1 MWLSTLQIRLLRWLY
16 LDRLQT
22 PEILTLGSSYRTLL
36 SQFPE
41 HSSSLARSLRRL
53 ERKGLVV
60 IERSAAG
67 RAQRV
72 QLTLAG
78 YQYVA
83 KRATNGFFLD
93 EGACAC

>member
-1 MWLSTLQIRLLRWLY
+1 MWLSALQIRLLRWLY

-22 PEILTLGSSYRTLL
+22 SEIPVPGSSYRALR

-41 HSSSLARSLRRL
+41 RPSSLARSIRRL

-83 KRATNGFFLD
+83 KRATNGFLLD
-93 EGACAC
+93 EGARAC

>member
-1 MWLSTLQIRLLRWLY
+1 MWLSALQIRLLRWLY

-22 PEILTLGSSYRTLL
+22 PETLAPGSSYRALM

-41 HSSSLARSLRRL
+41 RPSSLSRSMRRL

-67 RAQRV
+67 QAQRV
-72 QLTLAG
+72 QLTVAG
-78 YQYVA
+78 YQQVA
-83 KRATNGFFLD
+83 QYATDGFFPD
-93 EGACAC
+93 EDARAC

>member
-1 MWLSTLQIRLLRWLY
+1 MRLSALQIRLLRWLY

-22 PEILTLGSSYRTLL
+22 PETLAPGSSYRALV
-36 SQFPE
+36 SQFSKHP
-41 HSSSLARSLRRL
+41 SSLARSMRRL

-83 KRATNGFFLD
+83 QRATDGFFAD
-93 EGACAC
+93 EEIHAC